1 MYGIAVAVLVML
13 STIATESAVVIY
25 DSISD
30 NFGGIIDIVGMS
42 HCIRE
47 RTNALYAVGNT
58 NATIGKEF
66 TIGSAT
72 LVSMAFFGVCIS
84 NASISTVDLLNPN
97 VFIGSI
103 AGAVLMYFFP
113 AMTLKGVE
121 NSALKFIK
129 AARRQFNNT
138 PGFMEGTTKPN
149 YVACVMFPTKASTKK
164 MTPSGA
170 LVMLTLLLAGSLYVA
185 SRLSSVFPTSKV
197 HGIMPRNTMRLV
209 LQSLFCSYGK
219 IFHL

>member
-1 MYGIAVAVLVML
+1 ML

-149 YVACVMFPTKASTKK
+149 YVACVMFPTKASTKE
-164 MTPSGA
+164 TIPSNW
-170 LVMLTLLLAGSLYVA
+170 
-185 SRLSSVFPTSKV
+185 RL
-197 HGIMPRNTMRLV
+197 I
-209 LQSLFCSYGK
+209 
-219 IFHL
+219 